1 MKANEVLNLLRIT
14 RPTLTKYVKEGI
26 IKVDKLPNGRYEYDS
41 NSVYSFLNKDV
52 KRKTYIY
59 ARVSTSKQ
67 KADLDNQIELLKQF
81 CFTNGYVISGIYS
94 DIASGI
100 SFEKRNNFFKMLDDI
115 IDNIDNQI
123 SVIVIG
129 QNKEW
134 KQSSS
139 LSKKINQHFVQI
151 PFARFIQMIQYKAK
165 EKGIAVILTEESY
178 TSGTSF
184 IDDEMPVKVN
194 YNKARRIHR
203 GLFKSNNNILINADL
218 NGAYQILKK
227 VFPIKWDRGCALH
240 PFVVNIA

>member
-67 KADLDNQIELLKQF
+67 KADLDNQIKLLKQF

-100 SFEKRNNFFKMLDDI
+100 RFEKRKNYFKMLDDI
-115 IDNIDNQI
+115 IDNKVEKV
-123 SVIVIG
+123 VITY
-129 QNKEW
+129 KDR
-134 KQSSS
+134 
-139 LSKKINQHFVQI
+139 LSRVGFDLFYH
-151 PFARFIQMIQYKAK
+151 
-165 EKGIAVILTEESY
+165 
-178 TSGTSF
+178 
-184 IDDEMPVKVN
+184 
-194 YNKARRIHR
+194 
-203 GLFKSNNNILINADL
+203 LFKKYNCEIIVMSEVGSEKLDSEEIFEEMVSLLHCYSMKLYSKRKVAKIKEVLSDNDNN
-218 NGAYQILKK
+218 
-227 VFPIKWDRGCALH
+227 P
-240 PFVVNIA
+240 